1 MREIV
6 GLASKTGA
14 QVRTLPAVSDMIVG
28 RGVLKQLRDVDFA
41 DLLRRNPMQVDPSDG
56 PGYIAGEV
64 VVITGGGGSI
74 GGELARQIARL
85 RPAQLILVG
94 KGENSLFE
102 IEQHLILE
110 GHVPPVTIVAD
121 VRDRASMEAIFRKYS
136 PTVVFHAAAHKHVP
150 LMQSNPIEAIR
161 NNIWGT
167 YQTADLAVKY
177 GAKKFILVSTD
188 KAVNPTNV
196 MGATKRVAELIVGEL
211 AAKAET
217 DFAVVRFGNVLGSR
231 GSLIPALKMQIQRG
245 GPVRVTHPDMMRFF
259 MTIPEAAQL
268 IVQAGVFG
276 KRGEIFILDMGEP
289 MRVLDVAKDIIR
301 LHGLEPD
308 VTMPIVFTGTRP
320 GEKLN
325 EELTYDSETTGPTPH
340 AQIMVLN
347 EKSRHQGGRVLDSVN
362 ALMEVC
368 GTGDVDLARQFLME
382 FAWQGSLPQR
392 AVVNLGI
399 THTPRV

>member
-1 MREIV
+1 
-6 GLASKTGA
+6 
-14 QVRTLPAVSDMIVG
+14 
-28 RGVLKQLRDVDFA
+28 
-41 DLLRRNPMQVDPSDG
+41 
-56 PGYIAGEV
+56 
-64 VVITGGGGSI
+64 
-74 GGELARQIARL
+74 
-85 RPAQLILVG
+85 
-94 KGENSLFE
+94 
-102 IEQHLILE
+102 
-110 GHVPPVTIVAD
+110 
-121 VRDRASMEAIFRKYS
+121 MEAIYRKYS

-167 YQTADLAVKY
+167 YQTAELAVNY

-188 KAVNPTNV
+188 KAVNPSNV

-245 GPVRVTHPDMMRFF
+245 GPVRVTHPDMLRYF

-276 KRGEIFILDMGEP
+276 KRGEIFVLDMGEP
-289 MRVLDVAKDIIR
+289 MLVLDVAKDIIR

-308 VTMPIVFTGTRP
+308 VSMPIIFTGMRP

-325 EELTYDSETTGPTPH
+325 EELTYDSETSGPTAHP
-340 AQIMVLN
+340 QIFVLN
-347 EKSRHQGGRVLDSVN
+347 QVARPQGGRVLESVN
-362 ALMEVC
+362 TLIEICAS
-368 GTGDVDLARQFLME
+368 GDVDLARQSLME

-392 AVVNLGI
+392 AVVSTGAV
-399 THTPRV
+399 HSPRA